1 MGKAGF
7 NRRVGVT
14 LSDRPRLKMAQP
26 ENMPESAP
34 DHEKMPIQL
43 QLPVYVVAFFT
54 GNLQPMAA
62 VIMPLWA
69 LELGASPLIIG
80 LIISARQIL
89 TVTLSIHG
97 GAMLDRYGPRQVI
110 IVLGLTGAATMGL
123 FPLFPIIWVAI
134 LLQMVS
140 GFAESTNW
148 IGTQALV
155 GRLLKGHAVF
165 AGRMTASARVGGFIG
180 PVVAGFSWEIY
191 GPTGGF
197 VFMAIWIVFGVA
209 ASVFLPDD
217 RAHAPA
223 SEEAPKDSAPATKT
237 SRASNV
243 MPRLTDY
250 KTAFRLLLLPAVALV
265 IAATVMRQ
273 TGTGIQSSFYGIWL
287 KDQGFT
293 AGTIGLLI
301 GAGSCASAVAALT
314 VGPVTRRFSK
324 HWSLLCTVVV
334 AIAAIAITPMLGTL
348 ELLIVA
354 ITLRG
359 IGQGLNLPLMMTMGS
374 QAVGFHLQGR
384 MAALRITFNRFGGAM
399 VPLGMGAL
407 AEVIGLEYAFYTVGV
422 IGISLVGLL
431 AIWLLVAKP
440 FDSEQAV

>member
-1 MGKAGF
+1 
-7 NRRVGVT
+7 
-14 LSDRPRLKMAQP
+14 
-26 ENMPESAP
+26 MPATDQT
-34 DHEKMPIQL
+34 DHDKVPFQL

-54 GNLQPMAA
+54 GNLNPMAA

-110 IVLGLTGAATMGL
+110 IVLGLVGAATMGL
-123 FPLFPIIWVAI
+123 FPLFPVIWAAI

-140 GFAESTNW
+140 GFAEGTNW

-180 PVVAGFSWEIY
+180 PVATGYSWEIY
-191 GPTGGF
+191 GPAGGF
-197 VFMAIWIVFGVA
+197 AVMSAWIVCGVA

-217 RAHAPA
+217 RTHAP
-223 SEEAPKDSAPATKT
+223 EAPRDAAPIPGR

-243 MPRLTDY
+243 MPKLNDY
-250 KTAFRLLLLPAVALV
+250 KTAFRLLLLPAVAVV

-273 TGTGIQSSFYGIWL
+273 TGTGMQSSFYGVWL
-287 KDQGFT
+287 KDIGFS

-301 GAGSCASAVAALT
+301 GIGNCASAVSALT
-314 VGPVTRRFSK
+314 IGPITRRFSK
-324 HWSLLCTVVV
+324 HWPLLWTVVL
-334 AIAAIAITPMLGTL
+334 AISAIAITPMLDTL

-354 ITLRG
+354 IVLRG
-359 IGQGLNLPLMMTMGS
+359 IGQGLNLPLMMTIGS

-384 MAALRITFNRFGGAM
+384 MAALRISFNRFGGAM
-399 VPLGMGAL
+399 VPLGTGAL

-422 IGISLVGLL
+422 LGVSLVGLL
-431 AIWLLVAKP
+431 ALWVFISKP
-440 FDSEQAV
+440 FEAEQTS

>member
-1 MGKAGF
+1 
-7 NRRVGVT
+7 
-14 LSDRPRLKMAQP
+14 
-26 ENMPESAP
+26 MPETATDQDQVP
-34 DHEKMPIQL
+34 FRL
-43 QLPVYVVAFFT
+43 QLPVYIVALFT
-54 GNLQPMAA
+54 GNLQPMAS

-123 FPLFPIIWVAI
+123 FPFFPIIWVAI

-155 GRLLKGHAVF
+155 GRQLKGHAVF

-191 GPTGGF
+191 GPVGGF
-197 VFMAIWIVFGVA
+197 SFMAAWIVFGVA

-217 RAHAPA
+217 HTHAPA
-223 SEEAPKDSAPATKT
+223 PEETAEDAAPAAKT
-237 SRASNV
+237 SRASKV
-243 MPRLTDY
+243 MPKWTDY

-314 VGPVTRRFSK
+314 IGPVTRRFSK
-324 HWSLLCTVVV
+324 HWPLLFTIVI
-334 AIAAIAITPMLGTL
+334 AIAAIAVTPMLGTL
-348 ELLIVA
+348 ELLMVA
-354 ITLRG
+354 IAIRG
-359 IGQGLNLPLMMTMGS
+359 IGQGLNLPLMMTIGS
-374 QAVGFHLQGR
+374 QAVGYHLQGR
-384 MAALRITFNRFGGAM
+384 MAALRISFNRFGGAL

-407 AEVIGLEYAFYTVGV
+407 AEVVGLEYAFYTVGV
-422 IGISLVGLL
+422 IGVGLIGLL
-431 AIWLLVAKP
+431 AIWVLVTKP
-440 FDSEQAV
+440 FGSEQAA

>member
-1 MGKAGF
+1 
-7 NRRVGVT
+7 
-14 LSDRPRLKMAQP
+14 
-26 ENMPESAP
+26 MPETATDQDQIP
-34 DHEKMPIQL
+34 FQL
-43 QLPVYVVAFFT
+43 QLPVYIVAFFT

-110 IVLGLTGAATMGL
+110 IVLGLAGAATMGM

-155 GRLLKGHAVF
+155 GRLLKGHAIF
-165 AGRMTASARVGGFIG
+165 AGRMTASARIGGFIG
-180 PVVAGFSWEIY
+180 PVVTGFSWEIY
-191 GPTGGF
+191 GPVGGF
-197 VFMAIWIVFGVA
+197 VFMSAWIIFGVA

-217 RAHAPA
+217 RGFAPE
-223 SEEAPKDSAPATKT
+223 SEEAPADAAPAAKT
-237 SRASNV
+237 SRTSKI

-250 KTAFRLLLLPAVALV
+250 KMAFRLLLLPAVALV

-301 GAGSCASAVAALT
+301 GTGSCASAVAALT
-314 VGPVTRRFSK
+314 IGPVTRRFSK
-324 HWSLLCTVVV
+324 HWPLLLSIVI
-334 AIAAIAITPMLGTL
+334 AIVAIAITPMLDTL

-354 ITLRG
+354 IALRG
-359 IGQGLNLPLMMTMGS
+359 IGQGLNLPLMMTIGS
-374 QAVGFHLQGR
+374 QAVGYHLQGR
-384 MAALRITFNRFGGAM
+384 MAALRISFNRFGGAM

-407 AEVIGLEYAFYTVGV
+407 AEVIGLEYAFYTFGIIGV
-422 IGISLVGLL
+422 SLVGML
-431 AIWLLVAKP
+431 AIWVLVTKP
-440 FDSEQAV
+440 FENEQAA